1 MKFLTELT
9 LWFESFAE
17 TDLAIYALAVGSFS
31 ESIIFP
37 IPVDVLLVPMSLLNP
52 PMAIWFGI
60 VSMIASVLGGLIG
73 YWFGVRLGRPALRKF
88 VSSSRSDRVER
99 LFDKNGAWAVVA
111 AAVTPI
117 PYKVFTIIAGVLN
130 LELKKFVLASI
141 IGIVILGMDFYLIII
156 AILVLVTIFFFV
168 YYRPASEIFF
178 KQITKRKF
186 FSKYVE
192 NISDFYEI
200 VHKSTN
206 VKVATICILLALTYW
221 FMVSAAAYY
230 TLIAFDINILDYLK
244 VLAIY
249 ATSTLL
255 GAISFIPAGIG
266 ITEGSITGLFTLNG
280 IDVSTALILSVM
292 IRVFTLWYSV
302 GVGFISLKFTGGFS
316 FKKNSF

>member
-1 MKFLTELT
+1 
-9 LWFESFAE
+9 
-17 TDLAIYALAVGSFS
+17 V
-31 ESIIFP
+31 P
-37 IPVDVLLVPMSLLNP
+37 IVVVEKVYD
-52 PMAIWFGI
+52 
-60 VSMIASVLGGLIG
+60 LIG
-73 YWFGVRLGRPALRKF
+73 A
-88 VSSSRSDRVER
+88 
-99 LFDKNGAWAVVA
+99 
-111 AAVTPI
+111 
-117 PYKVFTIIAGVLN
+117 
-130 LELKKFVLASI
+130 VLASI
-141 IGIVILGMDFYLIII
+141 IGIVILGMEPYLIII

-230 TLIAFDINILDYLK
+230 TLIAFDVNVLDYLT

-292 IRVFTLWYSV
+292 IRVLTLWYTV
-302 GVGFISLKFTGGFS
+302 GVGFVALKFTGAFS
-316 FKKNSF
+316 SRKDFS